1 MQRNVYRETDG
12 DDRIDTMEI
21 EEAGEIGKKVRHK
34 KKNESRGMVEVAC
47 SLQLQ
52 TRREF
57 ARGIYVVK

>member
-1 MQRNVYRETDG
+1 
-12 DDRIDTMEI
+12 MEI